1 MLIIKH
7 RTNTIAKVK
16 NTPHEFGLE
25 IDLRSNLKK
34 IIVNHEPLKP
44 SISFESLLRHYK
56 HKFLIANIKEEGI
69 EDKVVKI
76 LKKNNIKNY
85 FLLDVTAP
93 QIIKICKKK
102 NYPIALRISKYEHH
116 AGFLNYKKIHKW
128 LWIDTF
134 DKQIPLTLKDI
145 KKLKQFGHKL
155 CLVSPELGDSSV
167 SLIGFIKSYKRQIS
181 YLDAVCTK
189 KPNVWMKF

>member
-34 IIVNHEPLKP
+34 IIVDHEPLKS
-44 SISFESLLRHYK
+44 SIAFENLLSHYN

-69 EDKVVKI
+69 EDEVVKI

-85 FLLDVTAP
+85 FLLDVTVP
-93 QIIKICKKK
+93 QIIKISKKK
-102 NYPIALRISKYEHH
+102 NYPIALRVSKYEHH
-116 AGFLNYKKIHKW
+116 AGLINFKKLHKW

-134 DKQIPLTLKDI
+134 DKSIPLQIKDL
-145 KKLKQFGHKL
+145 KKLKKIGHKL
-155 CLVSPELGDSSV
+155 CLVSPELGDPKV
-167 SLIGFIKSYKRQIS
+167 NLLGFIKLNRRLIS

-189 KPNVWMKF
+189 KPNDWIKF